1 MSSPAIFF
9 IGKMLPIWGILSRG
23 RQRRATKAKPAVQG
37 GRVARK
43 PFVDKEQCISC
54 GICIQ
59 NCPQVFRFDSH
70 GKSECYDAEGADE
83 ETIEKTAMELCPV
96 SCIVW
101 VE

>member
-1 MSSPAIFF
+1 MA
-9 IGKMLPIWGILSRG
+9 GNGGQQKRN
-23 RQRRATKAKPAVQG
+23 RQFKG